1 MRRNEKG
8 IYKQA
13 LSLFYVFLIF
23 LCLSINTSLGENVND
38 TIDQLLSAEYVEGE
52 LLIKFK
58 DEIAVNQQ
66 AIVNASAIAHS
77 KTGAIIKKEFKGLR
91 GVQLVKLPGHKS
103 IRQALE
109 SYLMDTQ
116 VEYAEPNYIVHTT
129 VTPNDT
135 YFNQLWGLN
144 NTGQSGGTIDAD
156 IDAPDAW
163 AITTGSDNVVIA
175 VVDTGV
181 AYNHSDLSSNIWVN
195 PGETTC
201 TDGIDNDNNGYIDD
215 CYGWDFI
222 GDDNDPTDYNG
233 HGTHVAGTIAAVG
246 NNSTGITGVMWKAK
260 IMPLRFLGVSGSGST
275 DNAISAI
282 LYANAKSAHVIN
294 NSWGGSGYSQAL
306 KDAIDASSAVVVC
319 AAGNDGTNNDT
330 TPFYP
335 ASYTSSNIISVAA
348 TDSNDNL
355 ASFSNYGLT
364 SVDVGAPG
372 VGIYS
377 TVPQFTYGPAVTL
390 LSENFDGAS
399 GSLPLLGWDRG
410 GTNATWAVTTGTGV
424 SGTNSLEDSP
434 GKSYRNST
442 NSWAGYMTPFTSVK
456 DNLYTLSFKWKGVL
470 ETNYDYLL
478 INFSSDGVYWDWL
491 DYRTGSTNGSFISDS
506 TDEITAAADLLSSF
520 YLGFGLYSDL
530 TITYDGVYLD
540 NIVLTRKPITIG
552 SYSYASY
559 QGTSMAAPHVSG
571 LAGLI
576 KAFGPTLS
584 NLEIKNAI
592 LDNVDVKSSLSGKVL
607 TGGRINALQSTS
619 DPDIDYDGDGYSVN
633 QGDCNDND
641 PAINPG
647 ASDTNCNGID
657 ENCNGIPDDGYV
669 PTPTS
674 CGVGACA
681 STGSLICVGGVETN
695 TCTPGTP
702 SPEVCDGIDN
712 NCNGLVDDGITS
724 TPTTCGVGECASTG
738 TLSCVGG
745 QMVDS
750 CVAGAPTTEVC
761 DGKDNDC
768 NGAVDDGIPFVRI
781 GSRYYSTLQS
791 AYNAAGEGSVIQTQD
806 VQLIENL
813 NANLNKTVTID
824 GGYNCSYATKTGWT
838 SLQGQ
843 MTVSNGKVTVKDFI
857 LEK

>member
-1 MRRNEKG
+1 
-8 IYKQA
+8 
-13 LSLFYVFLIF
+13 
-23 LCLSINTSLGENVND
+23 
-38 TIDQLLSAEYVEGE
+38 
-52 LLIKFK
+52 
-58 DEIAVNQQ
+58 
-66 AIVNASAIAHS
+66 
-77 KTGAIIKKEFKGLR
+77 
-91 GVQLVKLPGHKS
+91 
-103 IRQALE
+103 
-109 SYLMDTQ
+109 
-116 VEYAEPNYIVHTT
+116 
-129 VTPNDT
+129 
-135 YFNQLWGLN
+135 
-144 NTGQSGGTIDAD
+144 
-156 IDAPDAW
+156 
-163 AITTGSDNVVIA
+163 
-175 VVDTGV
+175 
-181 AYNHSDLSSNIWVN
+181 
-195 PGETTC
+195 
-201 TDGIDNDNNGYIDD
+201 
-215 CYGWDFI
+215 
-222 GDDNDPTDYNG
+222 
-233 HGTHVAGTIAAVG
+233 
-246 NNSTGITGVMWKAK
+246 NNSTGITGVMWTAK

-282 LYANAKSAHVIN
+282 LYANTKSAHVIN

-372 VGIYS
+372 VWIYS

-399 GSLPLLGWDRG
+399 GSLPLLGWNRG
-410 GTNATWAVTTGTGV
+410 GANATWAVTTGTGV
-424 SGTNSLEDSP
+424 SGTNSLEDSQ

-540 NIVLTRKPITIG
+540 NVVLTRKLITIG

-592 LDNVDVKSSLSGKVL
+592 LDNVDVKSSLSGKIL

-633 QGDCNDND
+633 QGDC
-641 PAINPG
+641 
-647 ASDTNCNGID
+647 
-657 ENCNGIPDDGYV
+657 
-669 PTPTS
+669 
-674 CGVGACA
+674 
-681 STGSLICVGGVETN
+681 
-695 TCTPGTP
+695 
-702 SPEVCDGIDN
+702 
-712 NCNGLVDDGITS
+712 
-724 TPTTCGVGECASTG
+724 
-738 TLSCVGG
+738 
-745 QMVDS
+745 
-750 CVAGAPTTEVC
+750 
-761 DGKDNDC
+761 
-768 NGAVDDGIPFVRI
+768 
-781 GSRYYSTLQS
+781 
-791 AYNAAGEGSVIQTQD
+791 
-806 VQLIENL
+806 
-813 NANLNKTVTID
+813 
-824 GGYNCSYATKTGWT
+824 
-838 SLQGQ
+838 
-843 MTVSNGKVTVKDFI
+843 
-857 LEK
+857 